1 MPWQPLRGAVS
12 DDRSATIVTTRQQN
26 VTKFDDGPFSYID
39 GMLCVDGLPL
49 HRIAA
54 ETGTP
59 AYVYSADTVASQ
71 YRRTAEAFAPL
82 GGRVHYAVKANA
94 NQGLLR
100 LLARLGSG
108 FEIVSGG
115 ELTRVLRA
123 GGDASKVAFS
133 GVGKTRAE
141 LVFAVAQGVL
151 VQVESADE
159 LDALQQVAEEAGERA
174 RFTVR
179 VNPDVTVDTHHH
191 IRTGHDA
198 SKFGLPVALARELLE
213 RAADKAYPNLDAAG
227 VQVHV
232 GSQLPD
238 PAGFVD
244 GTKVALEVLQ
254 AGRAAG
260 LELDVLHVGGGF
272 PVAYDG
278 GHAPGPEVFA
288 RALEPVLADTG
299 VQLAVEPGRSL
310 VARAGALVTQVLYRK
325 HRAAGRMLVLDTG
338 MHHLLRPALYEAE
351 HRFMPL
357 QQGEPAGPTE
367 LVGPICESTDVLGVS
382 DDLPDLGPGG
392 LVAILDAGAYAM
404 TMASN
409 YNSHPRPPEVVVEQ
423 GVARVVRRRET
434 WEDQLNWE
442 RHADSLGTV
451 LPSRAIRQQLR
462 VDSTAEFARV
472 DLDEEEG
479 AEVKH

>member
-1 MPWQPLRGAVS
+1 MS
-12 DDRSATIVTTRQQN
+12 TRQQN
-26 VTKFDDGPFSYID
+26 MTRLDDGPFAYID

-49 HRIAA
+49 RRIVA

-59 AYVYSADTVASQ
+59 AYVYSADAVAAA
-71 YRRTAEAFAPL
+71 YHRTAEAFAPL
-82 GGRVHYAVKANA
+82 GGTVHYAVKANA
-94 NQGLLR
+94 NLALLR

-108 FEIVSGG
+108 FEVVSGG

-123 GGDASKVAFS
+123 GGDAASVAFS

-141 LVFAVAQGVL
+141 LVFAVRQGVL
-151 VQVESADE
+151 LQVESADE
-159 LDALQQVAEEAGERA
+159 LDALQAVAAEAGERA

-198 SKFGLPVALARELLE
+198 SKFGLPVGLARELLE
-213 RAADKAYPNLDAAG
+213 RAAGGAYPNLDAVG

-238 PAGFVD
+238 PSGMAD
-244 GTKVALEVLQ
+244 GAKVGLDVLQ

-260 LELDVLHVGGGF
+260 LQMDLLHVGGGF

-278 GHAPGPEVFA
+278 GHVPGPEVFA
-288 RALEPVLADTG
+288 RALEPVLADAG
-299 VQLAVEPGRSL
+299 VRVAVEPGRAL
-310 VARAGALVTQVLYRK
+310 TARAGVLVAQVLYRK

-338 MHHLLRPALYEAE
+338 MQHLMRPALYQAQ
-351 HRFMPL
+351 HRFKPL
-357 QQGEPAGPTE
+357 EAGEPAGPTE

-382 DDLPDLGPGG
+382 DELPDLGPGG
-392 LVAILDAGAYAM
+392 LVAILDAGAYGM

-409 YNSHPRPPEVVVEQ
+409 YNSHPRPPEIVVEQ
-423 GVARVVRRRET
+423 GVARVARRRET
-434 WEDQLNWE
+434 WEDQLTWE
-442 RHADSLGTV
+442 RHADSFGTV

-462 VDSTAEFARV
+462 VDSTAEFKRI
-472 DLDEEEG
+472 DLDEDG
-479 AEVKH
+479 KVKH